1 MYYVI
6 GADGKEYGPA
16 SAADIQTWIA
26 EGRCN
31 AQTLVRTE
39 GTTEWRPLS
48 QYPDLAAFLGGTQ
61 PPPVPP
67 PTATLPG
74 TLPLAPNVQQRRV
87 PLDPF
92 ECFRQA
98 WHLITGP
105 AAGLI
110 FASCVT
116 WLLIQWSLAGA
127 GQVPFIGMVIGLLSW
142 VVTGPLTGGLYYLV
156 LRCIRGQPG
165 DLGDLFAGFRHRFLQ
180 LFLGVLVTTLLLCLM
195 AAPGAVTAVLGVLCV
210 AGSEQVKGLVFLG
223 AFLILLGACLALI
236 PLIYFGVCWWFV
248 LPLIMDKGL
257 DFWQAITLSR
267 RVVHRHWWNVFL
279 LASLATILNF
289 LGLLACC
296 IGMIFTVPLTYT
308 AGMYA
313 YERLFT
319 WTGDSPERPT
329 PAPSTV

>member
-39 GTTEWRPLS
+39 ETTEWRPLS

-98 WHLITGP
+98 WHLITSP
-105 AAGLI
+105 PAGLI
-110 FASCVT
+110 FGGTAI
-116 WLLIQWSLAGA
+116 WLVIQWVVAAASNI
-127 GQVPFIGMVIGLLSW
+127 PLLGVLFMLVSW
-142 VVTGPLTGGLYYLV
+142 VIWGPLNGGLYYLI
-156 LRCIRGQPG
+156 LRCIRNQSA
-165 DLGDLFAGFRHRFLQ
+165 DLGDLFAGFRHRFLE
-180 LFLGVLVTTLLLCLM
+180 LFLGWLVTTLLLCLM
-195 AAPGAVTAVLGVLCV
+195 AAPGGAMAAIGGICV
-210 AGSEQVKGLVFLG
+210 VG
-223 AFLILLGACLALI
+223 AEKLEILAPVGILLILLGICAALI
-236 PLIYFGVCWWFV
+236 PVVYFGVCWWFV
-248 LPLIMDKGL
+248 LPLIIDKGL
-257 DFWQAITLSR
+257 NFWPAMTLSR
-267 RVVHRHWWNVFL
+267 RVVHRHWWSVFL
-279 LASLATILNF
+279 LGLLNGFFNILGF
-289 LGLLACC
+289 LACC
-296 IGMIFTVPLTYT
+296 IGMFFTLPLTCT
-308 AGMYA
+308 ATMYA

-319 WTGDSPERPT
+319 WAAEPPLTQTSV
-329 PAPSTV
+329 PSGA